1 MGSLLLSASGRR
13 QGQESRG
20 QVGGKGGGEGILG
33 EAWTQRRVL
42 GSPQAVREHHVLR
55 KVGKG
60 DRRGKEG

>member
-1 MGSLLLSASGRR
+1 MHQEDGR
-13 QGQESRG
+13 
-20 QVGGKGGGEGILG
+20 GKKAEGRLEG
-33 EAWTQRRVL
+33 REEEKEFWVKPGHRRVL